1 MKSADLFWA
10 YRPGATLLTRSV
22 SYVAD
27 VKQLVDV
34 RKKAPAMF
42 LALAVILF
50 IVWVASFLVFKTAGI
65 LIHLLLL
72 FAILSIILH
81 FISGKRAV

>member
-1 MKSADLFWA
+1 LAR
-10 YRPGATLLTRSV
+10 RPGATLLTVEV
-22 SYVAD
+22 SYLAD
-27 VKQLVDV
+27 VKQLLDA

-50 IVWVASFLVFKTAGI
+50 IVWIASFLVFKTAGI

-81 FISGKRAV
+81 FISGKRAA

>member
-1 MKSADLFWA
+1 
-10 YRPGATLLTRSV
+10 
-22 SYVAD
+22 
-27 VKQLVDV
+27 
-34 RKKAPAMF
+34 MF

-50 IVWVASFLVFKTAGI
+50 IVWIASFLVFKTAGI